1 MRILVI
7 EDSRLLR
14 SAIER
19 TLSRAGYEVVAIGD
33 GQEGL
38 SQAQDLR
45 PDMIL
50 LDMMLPTMVGT
61 GVLRQLKQNPLTK
74 SIPVIILSGL
84 SQKNETK
91 LKKAGASAYFEKSLL
106 HLDKGGSE
114 LLKAVQKVLA
124 ELPGAK
130 DNSAKTAIAGVV

>member
-1 MRILVI
+1 MKILVI

-19 TLSRAGYEVVAIGD
+19 TLSRAGYDVVSVGD
-33 GQEGL
+33 GQERL
-38 SQAQDLR
+38 SRAQDIH
-45 PDMIL
+45 PDIIL
-50 LDMMLPTMVGT
+50 LDMMLPTLAGT
-61 GVLRQLKQNPLTK
+61 GVLRQLKQDSATK

-106 HLDKGGSE
+106 NLDKDGNG
-114 LLKAVQKVLA
+114 LLKAVQKVAA
-124 ELPGAK
+124 ELPGAN
-130 DNSAKTAIAGVV
+130 DNSAETAIAGVV